1 MDCGMIEERVRVRG
15 LMGRETEVLAVCPL
29 GFSDYDDS
37 LALQEAL
44 REARGCARVPDV
56 LLLLEHPS
64 VYTLGRGAD
73 GRDLGAAG
81 GGGVPIRRVNRGGKA
96 TYHGPGQL
104 VGYAIVDLT
113 RARLDVRAY
122 VRALE
127 TALIDIADVAGV
139 PACRHPVQ
147 PGVWVGSRKLASIGI
162 GIRRW
167 ITMHG
172 FAINVT
178 TDLAYF
184 DAIIPCGLTGTRVT
198 SLAAEG
204 AGQEMATVAARAG
217 AALARALGRP
227 RVVWL
232 DDPSRLWR
240 RQPHV
245 SGMRA

>member
-1 MDCGMIEERVRVRG
+1 MDGGVIEERIRAHG
-15 LMGRETEVLAVCPL
+15 LSGGEAEVLAVCPL
-29 GFSDYDDS
+29 GSSDYDGS

-44 REARGCARVPDV
+44 REARGRGRVPDV
-56 LLLLEHPS
+56 LLLLEHPP

-73 GRDLGAAG
+73 ARDLGAAA
-81 GGGVPIRRVNRGGKA
+81 GGGVPVRRVNRGGKA
-96 TYHGPGQL
+96 TFHGPGQL
-104 VGYAIVDLT
+104 VGYAIVDLS
-113 RARLDVRAY
+113 RARLDVRTY
-122 VRALE
+122 VRAIE
-127 TALIDIADVAGV
+127 TALIDTAEGAGIR
-139 PACRHPVQ
+139 AGRHPAQ
-147 PGVWVGSRKLASIGI
+147 PGVWVGGRKLASIGV

-184 DAIIPCGLTGTRVT
+184 DAIIPCGLTGARVT
-198 SLAAEG
+198 SLATEG
-204 AGQEMATVAARAG
+204 ARPEMATVAARAG

-240 RQPHV
+240 CQPRV
-245 SGMRA
+245 AGMGA